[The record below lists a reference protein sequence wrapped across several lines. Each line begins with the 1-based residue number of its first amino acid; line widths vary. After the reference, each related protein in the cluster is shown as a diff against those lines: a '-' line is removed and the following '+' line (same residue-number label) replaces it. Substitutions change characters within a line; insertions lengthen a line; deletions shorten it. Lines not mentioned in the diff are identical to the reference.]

1 MLVRTAALLALIALS
16 AGAHAESHALE
27 ALDPETARAEIADSE
42 GVVLVD
48 LWAEY

>member
-1 MLVRTAALLALIALS
+1 MLIRLTALLALIALS
-16 AGAHAESHALE
+16 AEAHAENPSLE
-27 ALDPETARAEIADSE
+27 ALDPDTAHAEIAKSE

>member
-1 MLVRTAALLALIALS
+1 MLIRLAAFLALIAL
-16 AGAHAESHALE
+16 AVDAHAEGPSLE
-27 ALDPETARAEIADSE
+27 ALDPDAAHVEIAKSE